1 MTADDRPLSGLRIG
15 QLTAWASRAN
25 GGVFGVMV
33 AHARTIAE
41 LGGEPVIF
49 ALEEPH
55 AKADQGQFA
64 PFEVHHYPVVGPAK
78 IGYAPTMAA
87 GLVAANLDLLHIH
100 GVWMYP
106 SRAGMLWARRTG
118 RPYVISP
125 HGMLDP
131 WITGRGKAQKMIARL
146 GYEHA
151 SWRAARLF
159 HALTQREALDISTEA
174 GPRAVSEVIPNASP
188 AADPLPVDGAETR
201 PNEFLYLGRIH
212 PKKNVH
218 LLVEAWKARQ
228 GALRAAEARLT
239 IAGWGSDEDVA
250 ALKAQVAEV
259 SDSVAFLGPIF
270 GAEKEA
276 LFRRA
281 RFFALPSLSE
291 GLPMVV
297 LEAWAARTPVLMST
311 ECNLPEG
318 FAAGAAMDCGVTVQ
332 SIGAA
337 LVKAARMRQDDWSR
351 MSVAARGLSAGE
363 FSSDRIARRWADTY
377 VGLIKAGA

>member
-1 MTADDRPLSGLRIG
+1 
-15 QLTAWASRAN
+15 
-25 GGVFGVMV
+25 MV

-49 ALEEPH
+49 ALEDPH

-64 PFEVHHYPVVGPAK
+64 PFEVHHYPVKGPAK
-78 IGYAPTMAA
+78 IGYAPAMAD
-87 GLVAANLDLLHIH
+87 GLVAANLDLLQLH

-106 SRAGMLWARRTG
+106 SRAGMLWAKRTG

-131 WITGRGKAQKMIARL
+131 WITGRGKARKIIARL
-146 GYEHA
+146 GYERG
-151 SWRAARLF
+151 SWNAARLF
-159 HALTQREALDISTEA
+159 HALTQREAQDISNEV

-188 AADPLPVDGAETR
+188 AADPLPADSTDAR

-218 LLVEAWKARQ
+218 LLIEAWKEQ
-228 GALRAAEARLT
+228 QEALRAADAWLT

-259 SDSVAFLGPIF
+259 SDSVTFLGPIF
-270 GAEKEA
+270 GSEKEA

-318 FAAGAAMDCGVTVQ
+318 FTAGAAMDCGVTIQ

-337 LVKAARMRQDDWSR
+337 LVQAAQMPQDDWNR
-351 MSVAARGLSAGE
+351 MSLAARGLSAGE
-363 FSSDRIARRWADTY
+363 FSSDRIARSWADTY